1 VYISGV
7 KHYIRKAAYAMT
19 SENQALLDAI
29 RVVVTEAIAP
39 LETEQRAQRVL
50 LEGID
55 LRLTSVEARLTKV
68 EARLTDVEIHVARL
82 DEQYTLLEART
93 GQISRELFEMSER
106 MDRGFSSVRSDL
118 RAAFHDIIELR
129 ATQKG
134 HDRRL
139 KSLEDKYQDL
149 QQRLAALERA
159 QGDRSQ

>member
-1 VYISGV
+1 
-7 KHYIRKAAYAMT
+7 MT

-55 LRLTSVEARLTKV
+55 LRLTSVETRLTSV
-68 EARLTDVEIHVARL
+68 EARLTSVETRLSNLEAHVMQL
-82 DEQYTLLEART
+82 DEQYSLLEIRT
-93 GQISRELFEMSER
+93 GQISRELFELGER
-106 MDRGFSSVRSDL
+106 MDRGFSAVRSDL
-118 RAAFHDIIELR
+118 RAAFHDIIEVR

-139 KSLEDKYQDL
+139 KALEDKYLDL
-149 QQRLAALERA
+149 QQRLAALESA
-159 QGDRSQ
+159 QSDRSQ